1 MDLETI
7 AKHIKQIDKLLLAKE
22 SAEKA
27 IQYHSKLIGMEGEI
41 IPQPPVG
48 DLSNQQLQLIRDW
61 VEQFKYL
68 YPHKLLPKFPENT
81 IGLRTDR

>member
-1 MDLETI
+1 MDLNVI
-7 AKHIKQIDKLLLAKE
+7 ARHIKQIDKLLLAKE

-27 IQYHSKLIGMEGEI
+27 IQYHSKLIGMESEI

-48 DLSNQQLQLIRDW
+48 DLSEHQLQLIRGW

-68 YPHKLLPKFPENT
+68 YPHKLLPKFPVNI